1 MAETKACTI
10 CGADLAHKPRVKDQ
24 RGRYFCESCHAQA
37 QSDTPARGGSDESAS
52 HKGDAG
58 AVPGVE
64 KPGAGGQGRV
74 ERGAAGHLGM
84 RRAAPGEAIGLADE
98 GSGSAGENASVES
111 CPDCAMLMRAG
122 ADVCV
127 ACGFNR
133 KTGRPVGTVFDDG
146 APASTRRQKVCQKCG
161 YDLAGLRTAQCPECG
176 HLNVPRSKREL
187 MERMPRRVTKWL
199 WITPLIVIGVW
210 ACVQVALHA
219 AGVGSVIRGGV
230 FLVGASAI
238 GVPVYWLLNLLWI
251 DRPEPWWAMVLGVV
265 AVYAGGDIVSSLLL
279 ASGVPLGGL
288 YWCMFLWPVI
298 IHGFLFKGLED
309 LEWNEAFASAVP
321 ASVIAGV
328 IGFVA
333 IMLAP

>member
-1 MAETKACTI
+1 MAETKTCTR
-10 CGADLAHKPRVKDQ
+10 CGADVAHKPRVKDQ

-37 QSDTPARGGSDESAS
+37 R
-52 HKGDAG
+52 
-58 AVPGVE
+58 
-64 KPGAGGQGRV
+64 PGALTRGDSDSGGASGDEGAEKQETTAEGRV
-74 ERGAAGHLGM
+74 ERGAAGRVGM
-84 RRAAPGEAIGLADE
+84 RRAAPGGAIGLADD
-98 GSGSAGENASVES
+98 GSEVGTQGGTLET
-111 CPDCAMLMRAG
+111 CPDCAMPIRAG

-127 ACGFNR
+127 TCGFNR
-133 KTGRPVGTVFDDG
+133 NTGRPVGTVFEDG
-146 APASTRRQKVCQKCG
+146 TPGPARRQKACRKCG

-176 HLNVPRSKREL
+176 HVNVPRSKREL
-187 MERMPRRVTKWL
+187 MERMPRPETKWL
-199 WITPLIVIGVW
+199 WITPLIVLGVW

-251 DRPEPWWAMVLGVV
+251 DRPEPWWAMLLGVV

-298 IHGFLFKGLED
+298 IHGVLFKVLED